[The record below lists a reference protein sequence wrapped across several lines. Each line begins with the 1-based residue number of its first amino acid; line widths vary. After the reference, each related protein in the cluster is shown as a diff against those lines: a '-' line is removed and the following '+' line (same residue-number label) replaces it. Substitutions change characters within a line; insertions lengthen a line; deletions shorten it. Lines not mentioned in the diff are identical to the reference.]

1 MKFIRRIIIISF
13 LCFIMLQ
20 APKWVKVDTKTP
32 AEAENATQAI
42 VEPARAEGTVATG
55 IVYQE
60 DLFVKY
66 FGNKAGEAKKIA
78 TCESGMNE
86 KATNKNKNK
95 TTDYGI
101 MQINSLWLKV
111 YDITP
116 EYLLTTENNIK
127 VAKNIYDRTG
137 NWQAWVCK
145 KAL

>member
-32 AEAENATQAI
+32 AEAENATETI
-42 VEPARAEGTVATG
+42 VEPARA
-55 IVYQE
+55 QE
-60 DLFVKY
+60 PVQVDLFVKY
-66 FGNKAGEAKKIA
+66 FGDKAGEAKKIA

-116 EYLLTTENNIK
+116 EFLLTTDNNLK

-137 NWQAWVCK
+137 NWNAWICHTK
-145 KAL
+145 LGY